1 MSNVKETPDIQG
13 VMVMTFILM
22 ATTTSLVVITILVM
36 IFTTIWVATT
46 TTIQVATSTFLVAL
60 FSFNYSLTNKEAPN
74 RSSLLGVF
82 LVQDLLG
89 DDVY

>member
-1 MSNVKETPDIQG
+1 
-13 VMVMTFILM
+13 MVMTFTLI
-22 ATTTSLVVITILVM
+22 ATTIPILVVITILVM

-82 LVQDLLG
+82 LVEDLLK
-89 DDVY
+89 DDIY